1 MPGAPAHLPRPG
13 TYSPVSNSSTAAAC
27 RFVRAAQMSFRLI
40 GCACRIMRIAPKEAC
55 LASGRTTTS
64 GLFPDLEQSRM
75 PTPRR
80 FGKKPPN
87 GHVSPHTSPT
97 PTSAPAKPWTATAPN
112 GHVSPH
118 TSPTPTSAPAK
129 PWTATAPNRHDSAHT
144 SPTHPGAGQTVDR
157 NRPKP
162 ARFRAHL
169 TPAATAAGT
178 VELPN
183 RRHFVHRSGCRTRS
197 SRPGSRHWARFPSAR
212 TVTQSGSHGCGS
224 MGRRIRPPG
233 QRTGDD
239 QADGSGR
246 RPATGRR

>member
-1 MPGAPAHLPRPG
+1 MPGASAHLPRPG

-144 SPTHPGAGQTVDR
+144 SLQPLRRLAPSSCPTADISSIDPGVAPGRLAPGVVTGRAFRQPARLLRAAHMDVVLWAAGSARPVSGPVTIRQTARVGDPRPVADKRTRFHHPGSDLS
-157 NRPKP
+157 
-162 ARFRAHL
+162 RF
-169 TPAATAAGT
+169 
-178 VELPN
+178 
-183 RRHFVHRSGCRTRS
+183 
-197 SRPGSRHWARFPSAR
+197 
-212 TVTQSGSHGCGS
+212 
-224 MGRRIRPPG
+224 
-233 QRTGDD
+233 DD
-239 QADGSGR
+239 
-246 RPATGRR
+246 